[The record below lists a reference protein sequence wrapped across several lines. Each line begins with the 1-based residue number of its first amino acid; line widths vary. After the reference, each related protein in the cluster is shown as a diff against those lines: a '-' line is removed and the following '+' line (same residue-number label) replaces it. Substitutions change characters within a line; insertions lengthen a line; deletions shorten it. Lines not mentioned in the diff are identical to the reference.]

1 MKRLAFH
8 FDQNRCTGC
17 HACQLACTIENELP
31 LTESW
36 RHVVTFN
43 PRRRLELPVF
53 HLSLACNHCAHAPC
67 VNACPALAFSR
78 DPVTGTV
85 LIDGSRC
92 IGCRYCSWACP
103 YDAPR
108 FNGRRGLMS
117 KCTFCNERLHAG
129 LAPACA
135 AACPTGALAA
145 TSLEERDLTVR
156 SVGLLDGRALR
167 PAVSIVPWDA
177 AQRTAGGGVGELPR
191 PGASPSRI
199 TVQSEWPLA
208 AFTLAVPTLVA
219 LMTAQV
225 VDALALTI
233 WPFLGAALL
242 ATVLSVSHL
251 GRKLGAWR
259 AVLGV
264 RTSWLSREVAGFAAF
279 VALGTVRL
287 IVPTPPPVL
296 DAATLAAGVATLVA
310 IDRVYRVHG
319 IAVTSPGWSWHSAS
333 ALLTG
338 ILLAG
343 VLVRSVPLAA
353 AAGVVKILLY
363 VGRKVARHG
372 EDRPLR
378 PVVSAMRLGLGFVL
392 PATLWLSEEAGLYW
406 PAVVSVLAGE
416 AVDRGEFYDE
426 LEVATP
432 AWQMELDL
440 LAASRDRSRVEE
452 GAA

>member
-1 MKRLAFH
+1 
-8 FDQNRCTGC
+8 
-17 HACQLACTIENELP
+17 
-31 LTESW
+31 
-36 RHVVTFN
+36 
-43 PRRRLELPVF
+43 
-53 HLSLACNHCAHAPC
+53 
-67 VNACPALAFSR
+67 
-78 DPVTGTV
+78 
-85 LIDGSRC
+85 
-92 IGCRYCSWACP
+92 
-103 YDAPR
+103 
-108 FNGRRGLMS
+108 
-117 KCTFCNERLHAG
+117 
-129 LAPACA
+129 
-135 AACPTGALAA
+135 
-145 TSLEERDLTVR
+145 
-156 SVGLLDGRALR
+156 
-167 PAVSIVPWDA
+167 
-177 AQRTAGGGVGELPR
+177 
-191 PGASPSRI
+191 
-199 TVQSEWPLA
+199 
-208 AFTLAVPTLVA
+208 
-219 LMTAQV
+219 MTAQV
-225 VDALALTI
+225 GDARALTI
-233 WPFLGAALL
+233 WRFLGAALL

>member
-1 MKRLAFH
+1 MNRLAFR

-43 PRRRLELPVF
+43 PRRWPVLPVF

-67 VNACPALAFSR
+67 MGACPALAFTR
-78 DPVTGTV
+78 DPATGAV
-85 LIDGSRC
+85 LIDGSSC

-108 FNGRRGLMS
+108 FDRRRGVMT
-117 KCTFCNERLHAG
+117 KCTFCIERLHAG
-129 LAPACA
+129 LAPACE
-135 AACPTGALAA
+135 AACPTGALTA
-145 TSLEERDLTVR
+145 TSLEESDLTVR
-156 SVGLLDGRALR
+156 SVGLPDGRALR
-167 PAVSIVPWDA
+167 PAVRIVPWDA
-177 AQRTAGGGVGELPR
+177 ARGRVGLAGDRPRLDALP
-191 PGASPSRI
+191 ARI

-225 VDALALTI
+225 VDALALAV
-233 WPFLGAALL
+233 WPFLGLALL
-242 ATVLSVSHL
+242 ATVLSASHL
-251 GRKLGAWR
+251 GRKLGVWR

-279 VALGTVRL
+279 VALGAVSL
-287 IVPTPPPVL
+287 IVPTPPLVL

-343 VLVRSVPLAA
+343 VFARSAPVAA
-353 AAGVVKILLY
+353 AVGGVKVLLY
-363 VGRKVARHG
+363 AGRKVSRYRQ
-372 EDRPLR
+372 DRPVR

-392 PATLWLSEEAGLYW
+392 PGTLWLSGEAALYW
-406 PAVVSVLAGE
+406 LAVVSVLAGE

-432 AWQMELDL
+432 ARQMELDL
-440 LAASRDRSRVEE
+440 LAAPRDRSSMGE